1 MQSLP
6 HNIAIPQYHD
16 RTLGAK
22 GTVIVQPEWTSG
34 YVAEIDYTHGYYRE
48 MSPAHLRFALISR
61 GFAPPPASDIR
72 YLELGFGQ
80 GLSLNLHAAANRGQF
95 WGTDFNP
102 SQAAN
107 AQALAAATG
116 NGTHILDD
124 GFAELLARDD
134 LPQFDYICAHGVW
147 TWVSEEN
154 RANMVALMRK
164 LLKLGGAVYLSYN
177 ALPGWAQS
185 MPLRELMKLHEDIAG
200 SQEKGI
206 GDRISNAI
214 GFGEAMEAAG
224 ALYFRQAPAARE
236 RLKSLKG
243 KPVNYLAHEY
253 FNRDWKPMYF
263 ADVAKMLESGAKLGF
278 GGSSNLLD
286 HVDAINLNEAAR
298 NFLAGIANPVLRE
311 TARDYLLNQVFRR
324 DIYLRGGRR
333 LTIAERNALLS
344 ETRVALLTLPDDIPM
359 KLTSALGEINLAE
372 QIYKPLLQTLAA
384 DNYKPK
390 TLAEIAAARPDT
402 NQAQIVQAITL
413 LIGANHLGVAQSP
426 AEEQACRAGAQ
437 RFNNYVLA
445 RARQV
450 SEINYLAS
458 PVLGGAVTV
467 QKLPQMFL
475 LAQAEGAKTPP
486 VLAKAVY
493 AMMNALGQKIF
504 KDGQPLESDEAHLA
518 QLTED
523 AKAHQRRLPLMQA
536 LGVVK

>member
-1 MQSLP
+1 M
-6 HNIAIPQYHD
+6 
-16 RTLGAK
+16 
-22 GTVIVQPEWTSG
+22 QPEWTSG

-48 MSPAHLRFALISR
+48 MNPAHLRFALISR

-80 GLSLNLHAAANRGQF
+80 GLSLNIHAASTRGQF

-102 SQAAN
+102 AQAAN

-116 NGTHILDD
+116 SGSHVLDD

-147 TWVSEEN
+147 SWVSDEN
-154 RANMVALMRK
+154 RDTMVALMRK
-164 LLKLGGAVYLSYN
+164 RLKLGGALYLSYN
-177 ALPGWAQS
+177 ALPGWSQS
-185 MPLRELMKLHEDIAG
+185 MPLRALMKLHEDIAG

-206 GDRISNAI
+206 ADRINNAI
-214 GFGEAMEAAG
+214 GFGEAVDAAG

-263 ADVAKMLESGAKLGF
+263 ADVAKMLENAKLSF
-278 GGSSNLLD
+278 AGSSNLLD
-286 HVDAINLNEAAR
+286 HVDAVNLNDAAR
-298 NFLAGIANPVLRE
+298 NFLAGIAHPMLRE

-324 DIYLRGGRR
+324 DIYLRGARR

-344 ETRVALLTLPDDIPM
+344 ETRVVLLTLPDEIPM
-359 KLTSALGEINLAE
+359 KLTSPLGEINLAE

-390 TLAEIAAARPDT
+390 SLSEIAAARPET

-413 LIGANHLGVAQSP
+413 LIGANHLGVAQSA
-426 AEEQACRAGAQ
+426 AEEQACRANAQ
-437 RFNNYVLA
+437 RFNSHVLA

-458 PVLGGAVTV
+458 PVLGGGVTV
-467 QKLPQMFL
+467 QKLPQMFM
-475 LAQAEGAKTPP
+475 LAQAEGAKTPAA
-486 VLAKAVY
+486 LAKAVY

-504 KDGQPLESDEAHLA
+504 KDGKPLDGDDAHLA

-523 AKAHQRRLPLMQA
+523 AKAHQRRMPLMQA